1 MTEKEPSLAVVIPA
15 FRVSSTLGDLIAK
28 IGPEVRSIIVVD
40 DACPD
45 GSGKVAEH
53 LGDPRVEVIFH
64 SKNQGVGGAVKTGYL
79 RALEIGSDI
88 VIKIDGD
95 GQMDP
100 RQISKLIAPLL
111 EGRASYTKGNR
122 FFEVETIRRMPKI
135 RVLGNLGLSFLSKL
149 STGYWH
155 LFDPNN
161 GFTAIRRDSL
171 SKIALHKVDSGY
183 FFESDMLFR
192 LYLNGAVV
200 RDVMIP
206 AIYGEETSHLRIS
219 RILFEFP
226 YKHLRNFLKRIAYA
240 YYLKDFSLASIELPL
255 GIGLGLAGVIR
266 GATAWGQSHA
276 TGEATVAGTVVLTAF
291 LLLASIQLILAFL
304 NFDMSNEPKN

>member
-1 MTEKEPSLAVVIPA
+1 MTGEPTSIAVVIPA
-15 FRVSSTLGDLIAK
+15 YRVTKTLGDLLAK
-28 IGPEVRSIIVVD
+28 IGPEVESIIVVD

-45 GSGKVAEH
+45 GSGKIAEQVED
-53 LGDPRVEVIFH
+53 GRVEVIFH
-64 SKNQGVGGAVKTGYL
+64 SENQGVGGAVKTGYL

-100 RQISKLIAPLL
+100 RQISKLIAPLR

-122 FFEVETIRRMPKI
+122 FFEVETIRRMPKLRI
-135 RVLGNLGLSFLSKL
+135 LGNLGLSFLSKL

-161 GFTAIRRDSL
+161 GFTAIRSDSL
-171 SKIALHKVDSGY
+171 SRIPLHKVDSGY

-192 LYLNGAVV
+192 LYLSGAVV
-200 RDVMIP
+200 RDVMMP

-219 RILFEFP
+219 RVFFEFP
-226 YKHLRNFLKRIAYA
+226 YKHLRNFWKRVAYS
-240 YYLKDFSLASIELPL
+240 YYLKDFSLASVELPL
-255 GIGLGLAGVIR
+255 GVGLGVAGVIR
-266 GATAWGQSHA
+266 GVTAWGQSSA

-291 LLLASIQLILAFL
+291 LLLTSIQLMLAFL
-304 NFDMSNEPKN
+304 NFDMNNEPKS